1 MSNTWYVDGAQVG
14 GNGTDPASAYASV
27 LSIAWADGDK
37 AWVRRTHNE
46 SLAPAVN
53 VGLVNSALAFSRWS
67 HLIGWPDP
75 TGEFYDIRPAAGVSA
90 GWDADEPGTLPY
102 SLFGYK
108 FPMLTCSVNN
118 ATGGVGF
125 FGHVANF
132 YLNQRPGNTHFMW
145 RNVRSYTYYSRMSNI
160 MPVTSTDM
168 YGGATTMQD
177 DLLGPYGK
185 VILITSFSS
194 TTVANFQGHVS
205 VEHLVVGSLTASLG
219 GLFATTSA
227 FVQVK
232 LLENYSN
239 SVGYLCNP
247 GNDFSTEFIA
257 APAYIERCVGI
268 QPYSGFSKISGTAL
282 GTEMGVGDYFG
293 AGPRRDGNGRPNWRV
308 GSSTEATFSG
318 DIAGIMF
325 VNSVAVGAHFRS
337 GELRFRHQI
346 KSYFDVT
353 SGAGIT
359 INVPIYVDSTAVY
372 SPAGGMLEA
381 HLLARGTRSRYATNS
396 SVIAGNAAAWVGSY
410 CVGGSAYIFSA
421 VFTPTETNTQV
432 PFIVNVGPITQA
444 SSGAQAV
451 MYALFGKPYKTP

>member
-1 MSNTWYVDGAQVG
+1 MSSTWYVDGAQVG
-14 GNGTDPASAYASV
+14 GNGTDPASAFASV
-27 LSIAWADGDK
+27 LSVTWADGDK

-53 VGLVNSALAFSRWS
+53 VGLANAALAFSRWS
-67 HLIGWPDP
+67 HLIGWPDVND
-75 TGEFYDIRPAAGVSA
+75 EFYDIRPAAGVSA
-90 GWDADEPGTLPY
+90 GWDADLPGTSVY

-108 FPMLTCSVNN
+108 FPTLSCSVNN
-118 ATGGVGF
+118 STGGIGF

-132 YLNQRPGNTHFMW
+132 YINQRPGNTHFAW
-145 RNVRSYTYYSRMSNI
+145 RNVRSFTYYSRLSNI
-160 MPVTSTDM
+160 VPVSSSDM
-168 YGGATTMQD
+168 YGGATTLQD

-185 VILITSFSS
+185 VILISSFSS
-194 TTVANFQGHVS
+194 ATVATFQGHVS
-205 VEHLVVGSLTASLG
+205 VEHLVVGSLTSAI

-239 SVGYLCNP
+239 SLGWMAIP
-247 GNDFSTEFIA
+247 GNDFSSEFI
-257 APAYIERCVGI
+257 PSPSYIERCAGI
-268 QPYSGFSKISGTAL
+268 QPYSGFNKISATAL
-282 GTEMGVGDYFG
+282 GTEIGVGDYFG
-293 AGPRRDGNGRPNWRV
+293 SGPRRDGNGRPNWRV
-308 GSSTEATFSG
+308 GSTTEATFSA
-318 DIAGIMF
+318 DVAGIMF
-325 VNSVAVGAHFRS
+325 VNSVGVGAHFRS

-346 KSYFDVT
+346 KSFFDVV
-353 SGAGIT
+353 SGSGIT
-359 INVPIYVDSTAVY
+359 INMPVYVDSTAVY

-396 SVIAGNAAAWVGSY
+396 TVTAGNAAAWVGSY

-421 VFTPTETNTQV
+421 VFTPTETALQV

-444 SSGAQAV
+444 SSGAQSV